1 MKTTFKLFL
10 VLFLFSLGAQ
20 AQNSTAW
27 RGGTNG
33 VYPDKGLLK
42 TWPQSGPEIL
52 WTFQGLGEGHSSAVF
67 AFEKIFVSTTIDKT
81 GYIFILSTDGKEI
94 KRYPY
99 GEEFTES
106 WSGTRSTPVIDGD
119 WLYIY
124 SGYGVI
130 YAFDALNGTL
140 RWKKDMLKDTDG
152 KNITWGVTETLVI
165 DGDKIFCSPGGKTQN
180 IVALNRLNGNVI
192 WSSPGAGDA
201 AAYCTPVLFERG
213 GRKILATMMADH
225 IIGIDA
231 SDGKLLWNFEQTNQW
246 SVHANTPIYT
256 DNSLICTSGYGHG
269 TVRLD
274 LNADG
279 SAVTKAWFN
288 EKMNSRM
295 GGVVCLDGYLYSS
308 GDKNREWRC
317 IDAKTG
323 EEKWASSAVGN
334 GVVISAEGLLYLYSD
349 KGELALAEASPNAF
363 KLLGYTKVEKGTAQH
378 WAHPVINNGILYVR
392 HGDALIAYKIKL

>member
-1 MKTTFKLFL
+1 MKTTFTFL
-10 VLFLFSLGAQ
+10 IAFILFSFFAQ

-33 VYPDKGLLK
+33 IYPDKGLLK
-42 TWPQSGPEIL
+42 TWSESGPNVL
-52 WTFQGLGEGHSSAVF
+52 WTFQGLGEGHSSPVF
-67 AFEKIFVSTTIDKT
+67 ALGNIFVSTTIDKT
-81 GYIFILSTDGKEI
+81 GYIFILSMDGKEI

-106 WSGTRSTPVIDGD
+106 WPGTRSTPVIDGD

-130 YAFDALNGTL
+130 YAFDALNGNL
-140 RWKKDMLKDTDG
+140 RWKKEMLKDTDG
-152 KNITWGVTETLVI
+152 KNITWGVTETPVI

-180 IVALNRLNGNVI
+180 VVALNRLNGNVI
-192 WSSPGAGDA
+192 WSSPGVGDA
-201 AAYCTPVLFERG
+201 AAYCTPLLIELG
-213 GRKILATMMADH
+213 NRKLLVTMMANH

-231 SDGKLLWNFEQTNQW
+231 SDGKLLWSFEQTNQW

-274 LNADG
+274 LNSDG
-279 SAVTKAWFN
+279 SAITKAWFN

-295 GGVVCLDGYLYSS
+295 GGVVCLNGYLYSS

-323 EEKWASSAVGN
+323 EEKWASSAIGN
-334 GVVISAEGLLYLYSD
+334 GVVISADGLLYLYSD

-363 KLLGYTKVEKGTAQH
+363 KLLGYSKVDKGTAQH

-392 HGDALIAYKIKL
+392 HGDALIAYKIK